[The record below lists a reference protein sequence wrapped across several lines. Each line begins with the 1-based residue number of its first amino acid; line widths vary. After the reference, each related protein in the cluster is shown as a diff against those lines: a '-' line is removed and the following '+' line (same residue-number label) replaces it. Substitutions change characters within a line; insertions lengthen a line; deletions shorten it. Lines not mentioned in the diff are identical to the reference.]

1 MLMSILGYLFR
12 ETGNEAERYSTVHAF
27 GATNADMSL
36 GSGHV
41 YLELSTWQPRI

>member
-1 MLMSILGYLFR
+1 MLMSILGYSFR
-12 ETGNEAERYSTVHAF
+12 EMGNEAERNTTVHAF

-41 YLELSTWQPRI
+41 YLELST